1 MKRHE
6 DVDMVSAF
14 LGCYVK
20 AVEGYFSN
28 TKWSLLKYTYLQQV
42 FVENWEAVEYALGQG
57 CPVHVVSRY
66 IGRCIRVFKIKLEKQ
81 HPNSILGLLTDP
93 ESTVNRQH
101 RGSFDF
107 CY

>member
-1 MKRHE
+1 MWL
-6 DVDMVSAF
+6 V
-14 LGCYVK
+14 G
-20 AVEGYFSN
+20 
-28 TKWSLLKYTYLQQV
+28 
-42 FVENWEAVEYALGQG
+42 
-57 CPVHVVSRY
+57 

-81 HPNSILGLLTDP
+81 HPNSTLGLLTDP